1 MRRLGALAVAGLV
14 VVLLVV
20 AQLVLPGIATQRLR
34 DRLARSG
41 RVLEVKVSAFPAVE
55 LLWHHA
61 DSVRVRMASYRAAS
75 PATLTG
81 TLDQA
86 GDVGSLRASAQVF
99 RDGLLTLHDASL
111 VKRGN
116 RLSGSASVAESDLR
130 TAAPFLTSLTPVA
143 SADGRLTLRGTA
155 TLLGISATVDATV
168 SAQGGKLVVAPDVP
182 LGGLATITVFS
193 DPRIN
198 VRGVSASPAP
208 GGFTVHGTATLR

>member
-41 RVLEVKVSAFPAVE
+41 RVLEVDVSAFPAIE

-61 DSVRVRMASYRAAS
+61 DSVLVRMATYRAAS
-75 PATLTG
+75 PSKLPG

-111 VKRGN
+111 VKQGS
-116 RLSGSASVAESDLR
+116 RLSASASVAESDLR
-130 TAAPFLTSLTPVA
+130 TAVPFLTSLTPVA

-168 SAQGGKLVVAPDVP
+168 SAQDGKLVVAPDVP
-182 LGGLATITVFS
+182 FGGLATITVFS
-193 DPRIN
+193 DPRIK
-198 VRGVSASPAP
+198 VQGVSASPGP
-208 GGFTVHGTATLR
+208 GGFTVHGSATIR